1 MHVQRA
7 SSYSNIKTEL
17 ERPLKDDRQVL
28 VEEQKACRARARKFS
43 LETNRRRRALEEK
56 RREEDIREQK
66 LREDILQ
73 QRKQKVQE
81 ATERF
86 QRAHLPPSQRNRQVY
101 RNPTPRLEEAL
112 NQIQPSFSSSAL
124 NSSLYSRS
132 PISNRT
138 YTSSPSSSASS
149 TASHYQKQLSAA
161 VAYAKLMQEKS
172 GTNLKSSQMLFQN
185 ELLETQRLLEERKMN
200 SLQDFEE
207 EIRQLDRSES
217 LSSLDSLENEQ
228 SDQIPRAGKKNVT
241 YSSAHEFVPR
251 NCTQPQLQRKHFNG
265 TCPAAKINF
274 LKAEKISHDPWN
286 QDSMMYTNSQ
296 THVMSKRTEEL
307 STKYLNNTQQAITVQ
322 RTNEAYFEGE
332 KEANINAATLSS
344 QNTLTE
350 NKNVDTS
357 SNETSR
363 DKTHDDFSDNCP
375 KVIPSKAWST
385 PDPTPKE
392 IQFSTQEDESRQ
404 QVKNPADRYSNQPL
418 ATQIVLPTNQISG
431 EENLSNKSASP
442 GTLLKIVNKS
452 CTEPDCLDVSLT
464 ENPKCSHCPR
474 TNQIDPIYSKNYND
488 KSENCESEKSI
499 DVESSNHVT
508 DSHRTKSSIS
518 KTPLTPGEERQKLS
532 DAKLSDPPSTSVGGT
547 KGINVVKG
555 ILKKESKYAS
565 GHASSALSSSS
576 VHFTKQVA
584 KSIRDSVEL
593 TKLKDKDL
601 DNSKTKKKLRWFDEI
616 GLNESDEVNKQN
628 QARSKLFHQSTV
640 KNNIKDI
647 STERQESQFRV
658 SATPSAP
665 GASKTAQTTQVTT
678 PLVSTGYHFT
688 KQAWADSEHQDS
700 KLQEQGMKSQLANAC
715 QRKGRPRVPRRVR
728 SAKARLGTA
737 PSKTRRGTIIRPQ
750 SASEANH
757 VLKSQG
763 KMIKP
768 SPPPRPIFPQGRQVQ
783 SASSNEET
791 VGRPT
796 RNLYNDTQTFSKGSM
811 PVEQASYKDIPD
823 GCALPQGSSF
833 TTASV
838 TFTPFPPSYT
848 LSSCETVTKATYTVN
863 SILGGD
869 RQEALTT
876 RRGPIYGEN
885 GLRLDHTPTDEEILQ
900 LWHGVRSA
908 LATKDGDSRN
918 ISTHNGLLSVVP
930 QARANLSHVTID
942 GGSLIG
948 GVKSLTRMGGFFASP
963 SNAFNVAR
971 RKQILDSNGAKHRA
985 LLEQRRQA
993 TDSVSRKP
1001 VIASEGTVQISPLPS
1016 KPEQAQMPSD
1026 EVSESTAQFLLA
1038 ENLTET
1044 SASDSE
1050 ILRAMEMVHSQKH
1063 TFLLNRAQHLGL
1075 SALSLEEQK
1084 LLHSLEHLNHR
1095 LLRKTAFTHP
1105 LQLREPLSSA
1115 ISVHF
1120 TNKKHNSG
1128 RYVLVFIPDNSQ
1140 YDARN
1145 LLQVSGFISVGLN

>member
-200 SLQDFEE
+200 SLQQAD
-207 EIRQLDRSES
+207 SNCYSTES

-274 LKAEKISHDPWN
+274 LKD
-286 QDSMMYTNSQ
+286 
-296 THVMSKRTEEL
+296 VMSKRTEEL

-616 GLNESDEVNKQN
+616 GLNESDE
-628 QARSKLFHQSTV
+628 QSTV

-768 SPPPRPIFPQGRQVQ
+768 SPPPRPIFPQG
-783 SASSNEET
+783 
-791 VGRPT
+791 
-796 RNLYNDTQTFSKGSM
+796 SKGSM

-908 LATKDGDSRN
+908 LATKDDLGDSRN

-963 SNAFNVAR
+963 SNAAFNVAR

-1001 VIASEGTVQISPLPS
+1001 VIASEGTVQLHYT
-1016 KPEQAQMPSD
+1016 KK
-1026 EVSESTAQFLLA
+1026 
-1038 ENLTET
+1038 NLTET

-1105 LQLREPLSSA
+1105 LQFSLVAFQGLHSRLLEASA
-1115 ISVHF
+1115 GGAQH
-1120 TNKKHNSG
+1120 
-1128 RYVLVFIPDNSQ
+1128 RYRGASADSRSRSQ
-1140 YDARN
+1140 RR
-1145 LLQVSGFISVGLN
+1145 F